1 MANQFTDSIL
11 ASVKQSM
18 PNSGVP
24 EDYTVFDQEIIM
36 DINMALAQ
44 LSQIGVGEVNTV
56 FQISGTGE
64 TWGDYIDDPELL
76 SLIPPYVAIV
86 TRSLFDPTKS
96 SIIKDT
102 LNEQAKQLEFR
113 INDVCRRIEKRKE
126 ETNE

>member
-56 FQISGTGE
+56 FQISGSGE

-86 TRSLFDPTKS
+86 VRSLFDPSKS

-102 LNEQAKQLEFR
+102 LNEQLKQLEFR
-113 INDVCRRIEKRKE
+113 INDVCRRIDKRKE
-126 ETNE
+126 ETE

>member
-56 FQISGTGE
+56 FQISGSGE

-86 TRSLFDPTKS
+86 VRSLFDPSKS

-102 LNEQAKQLEFR
+102 LNEQLKQLEFR

-126 ETNE
+126 ETE

>member
-24 EDYTVFDQEIIM
+24 EDYTVFDQELIM

-44 LSQIGVGEVNTV
+44 LSQIGVGEPNTV

-64 TWGDYIDDPELL
+64 TWGDYIEDPELL

-86 TRSLFDPTKS
+86 VRSLFDPSKS

-102 LNEQAKQLEFR
+102 LNEQLKQLEFR
-113 INDVCRRIEKRKE
+113 INDACRRIEKRKE
-126 ETNE
+126 DMS